1 MLWFVLP
8 VGLVAIND
16 TTALAFGKA
25 FGRKIFASSLVSVSP
40 KKTWEGFLGAAV
52 STITAGFYLPLVLQS
67 RRLLC
72 SFIELQ
78 MHEDVDPNDWTCE
91 ALYLTETEEWKML
104 GLAFTACPL
113 QIHGLALGL
122 FASIVAPFGGFFA
135 SALKRAYGL
144 KDFDGLIPGH
154 GGVMDRFDCQFIM
167 ALFVY
172 VYKSTFLTA
181 ISLGVDGLLMTIVGM
196 DNLDQQQLVEKLMAL
211 GIIPS
216 CHDE

>member
-1 MLWFVLP
+1 M
-8 VGLVAIND
+8 
-16 TTALAFGKA
+16 
-25 FGRKIFASSLVSVSP
+25 
-40 KKTWEGFLGAAV
+40 
-52 STITAGFYLPLVLQS
+52 
-67 RRLLC
+67 
-72 SFIELQ
+72 
-78 MHEDVDPNDWTCE
+78 
-91 ALYLTETEEWKML
+91 
-104 GLAFTACPL
+104 
-113 QIHGLALGL
+113 